1 VPEKF
6 YDPATGEV
14 KGSDLRAH
22 LDELTTFKAAEDSR
36 KLTLPATP
44 EAYQLALPEDFQA
57 PSGIEVKLDPND
69 PMLKNA
75 QAMAHAKGWSQKDFS
90 DALGVVATMK
100 ANEAA
105 AYEQLKTANLAA
117 LGAKGPERIDAVTRW
132 LAANFGESKVKPV
145 LATLATAAHVE
156 VFESIISRLTSQGSA
171 PFTQSHRQMPDGK
184 VSDEAWSK
192 MSYGEKKAYAEKHGG
207 RAA

>member
-1 VPEKF
+1 MPEKF

-44 EAYQLALPEDFQA
+44 EAYQLALPEGFQA
-57 PSGIEVKLDPND
+57 PEGIEVKLDPND

-75 QAMAHAKGWSQKDFS
+75 QAMAHSKGWSQKDFS

-105 AYEQLKTANLAA
+105 AYEAAKTAALAP
-117 LGAKGPERIDAVTRW
+117 LGTKGPERIDAIVRI
-132 LAANFGESKVKPV
+132 LAANFTEKQAKPV
-145 LATLATAAHVE
+145 IATLATPGHVE
-156 VFESIISRLTSQGSA
+156 IFEWFISKMQSQGSA
-171 PFTQSHRQMPDGK
+171 PFTQSHRQPPDGK